1 MTDQDENRP
10 LSRREIR
17 LREMA
22 EAGLQTEAAPPQ
34 PASSDAPGEADGPVE
49 PEFEVEIPLLDEHGR
64 PRSRRELRA
73 LREQAIA
80 ELRGADADASVEDQ
94 PSDSGFDP
102 ELAETAAFDVL
113 AYEAELQ
120 AEAEAEAEADT
131 EVDAELSDQGDVAES
146 SEETAFDALLQ
157 EATVEEAGV
166 DELEISSEED
176 ELSAEEEAELA
187 SADEEPEAGTETGLE
202 AEAEVGLE
210 ADVDVDAEPEV
221 DTSAAPEA
229 DAESDVDAGADAE
242 PEIDAEPVARSEAE
256 SVTEVA
262 ADAEPASSDNVS
274 PAAPVAASVGQSYSF
289 PDITP
294 LDDGKS
300 IFDDPTLQ
308 VMNSAPSKQVD
319 GTHDFDELITRAV
332 AQESAGSSTNTSAL
346 ILPSMPESGA
356 LAGPIG
362 ETGEL
367 FITGSFDLPRSL
379 SETGGHASLHDSID
393 AEPFDELGLVEAART
408 GAMAPVSAS
417 RAVSARASHGPLVAD
432 ATRDKNK
439 MPVVLIATGGVLV
452 LGAAGLIIWAAT
464 SGLFG

>member
-120 AEAEAEAEADT
+120 AEAEAEAEAEADT

-146 SEETAFDALLQ
+146 SEEAAFDALLQ
-157 EATVEEAGV
+157 EAMAEDASITEA
-166 DELEISSEED
+166 EISSEED
-176 ELSAEEEAELA
+176 DLSAEEEPEPA
-187 SADEEPEAGTETGLE
+187 SADEKSEAGLE

-229 DAESDVDAGADAE
+229 DAESDVDAG
-242 PEIDAEPVARSEAE
+242 
-256 SVTEVA
+256 